1 MSSYKKG
8 VARSA
13 ETRAKISIRSLA
25 RWAPRNLEVARE
37 TAASFQRLTA
47 ELGMP
52 PTMRE
57 LASALGRAHSV
68 MQKRVDRAIAAG
80 LLVRADGHKSRGVRA
95 VDGPCPLCGH
105 AKADS

>member
-1 MSSYKKG
+1 MKSTKG

-13 ETRAKISIRSLA
+13 ETRAKIVAGQAA
-25 RWAPRNLEVARE
+25 RYAPHNLEIAQE
-37 TAASFQRLTA
+37 TAVTFRRLTA